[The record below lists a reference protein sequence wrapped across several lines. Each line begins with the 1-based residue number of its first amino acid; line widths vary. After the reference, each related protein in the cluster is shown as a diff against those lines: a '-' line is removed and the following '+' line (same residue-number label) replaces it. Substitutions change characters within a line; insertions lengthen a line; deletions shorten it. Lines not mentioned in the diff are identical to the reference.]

1 MLTRNHRLTSSAGFA
16 QAVRRGRR
24 AGTRTL
30 VLHLDLVTDLP
41 AEQYDAEVGFVVSKA
56 IGNAVTRNR
65 VKRRLREIVRERLGE
80 LPGASVLVVRALP
93 AAAGASYQRLAD
105 DVDAALHRVSGADRP
120 GSRVRA

>member
-30 VLHLDLVTDLP
+30 VLHLDLATSLP
-41 AEQYDAEVGFVVSKA
+41 EQRREAEVGFVVSKA
-56 IGNAVTRNR
+56 IGNAVMRNR
-65 VKRRLREIVRERLGE
+65 VKRRLREIIRERLGE
-80 LPGASVLVVRALP
+80 LPDSSVLVVRALP

-105 DVDAALHRVSGADRP
+105 DVDAAIQRAIGAGTPGARVQA
-120 GSRVRA
+120 